1 MTRQALKHTNKH
13 TSRSHKRTP
22 VLDLEF
28 ETGDVYLA
36 ELTKRANMFRGD
48 VHGAYAVSDWIN
60 G

>member
-1 MTRQALKHTNKH
+1 MKRTRFKK
-13 TSRSHKRTP
+13 TP

-36 ELTKRANMFRGD
+36 ELTKRANMARGNS
-48 VHGAYAVSDWIN
+48 HNAYALSDWIN